1 MVILSL
7 YNCGLSKL
15 KFLQGD
21 ICFIRKADAIMIPSG
36 PLGYDL
42 RSCSNVEGRRTVGQY
57 FDFDFYCL
65 FLYLGLIRFSDGACV
80 GRGGIKKSG
89 EAIIRQ
95 GTIQ

>member
-1 MVILSL
+1 
-7 YNCGLSKL
+7 
-15 KFLQGD
+15 
-21 ICFIRKADAIMIPSG
+21 MIPSG

-89 EAIIRQ
+89 EKQ
-95 GTIQ
+95 LLDKVQFNKNNPIQNTSIEERDKH